1 MKFKVKKRIQL
12 GCVPIIFTVLLGC
25 SHDNATLPEMQAS
38 IMSDSISLLLSE
50 SETLSLGDHQR
61 LHLLL
66 KAESKIG
73 LNQTDSIKSKY
84 YNLLSQKF
92 PLSLDSAAFRKIVK
106 NTIELNKKV
115 NDTGALATSFV
126 RLADFFNLYAINDS
140 AYYYYSEAQ
149 QLYENEQN
157 LKLSGKMLLNIAI
170 MQIAVKDYIGS
181 ETMATRAIERF
192 KLIND
197 DFNLFACYNVLGVTQ
212 GALGEI
218 EKSLNYYN
226 EALFYLDKDILND
239 YNKARIINNIGIVYK
254 NDKQY
259 NKAIENFKTVV
270 NTNGL
275 KLNEPRLYAVGLSNL
290 AASKLYNNDTIGVYR
305 QFMKAIEIKKN
316 NRQIPSLAG
325 SYFNYAEYKAY
336 AKDTVSAIEFAK
348 KAEQLSIQSENNE
361 KLLETWAFLAELD
374 KQNASHYFKEYR
386 ELDDRL
392 QKEERQLQNK
402 FARIRF
408 ETDEFIA
415 ENVEL
420 ESEKES
426 LFKQKQM
433 WTGLAAGFFIL
444 GLSIYIVVN
453 ERSRKQKLQFERQ
466 QQETNQ
472 EIFNLML
479 TQKQKVDEVKRMEQK
494 RISEELHDGVL
505 GKMLGARMV
514 LTGLNKRAT
523 EEAIKEKSKAISSL
537 QEIENEI
544 RTISHEL
551 SHSAY
556 QNINNFTDS
565 ILILL
570 QNSSTNTP
578 ITTNFNFNTHEDW
591 DAIDGEIKINVYRI
605 VQETFQNALKH
616 AQSTEFNVTFDLSEE
631 YLDIRVSD
639 DGLGFKVHRHRKGIG
654 MRNIGSRVLKLNG
667 SWNINSIE
675 GEGTTIT
682 MKFPLKKKS

>member
-1 MKFKVKKRIQL
+1 
-12 GCVPIIFTVLLGC
+12 
-25 SHDNATLPEMQAS
+25 
-38 IMSDSISLLLSE
+38 
-50 SETLSLGDHQR
+50 
-61 LHLLL
+61 
-66 KAESKIG
+66 
-73 LNQTDSIKSKY
+73 
-84 YNLLSQKF
+84 
-92 PLSLDSAAFRKIVK
+92 
-106 NTIELNKKV
+106 
-115 NDTGALATSFV
+115 
-126 RLADFFNLYAINDS
+126 INDNS
-140 AYYYYSEAQ
+140 
-149 QLYENEQN
+149 
-157 LKLSGKMLLNIAI
+157 
-170 MQIAVKDYIGS
+170 
-181 ETMATRAIERF
+181 
-192 KLIND
+192 
-197 DFNLFACYNVLGVTQ
+197 NLFLCYNVLGITQ

-218 EKSLNYYN
+218 EKSLSYYN
-226 EALFYLDKDILND
+226 EALFYLKKDTLND
-239 YNKARIINNIGIVYK
+239 FKKARILNNIGIVYK
-254 NDKQY
+254 NNKQY

-270 NTNGL
+270 STNGL
-275 KLNEPRLYAVGLSNL
+275 EMNEPGLYAVGLSNL
-290 AASKLYNNDTIGVYR
+290 AASKLYNNDTVGINSA
-305 QFMKAIEIKKN
+305 FSKAIAIKKKN
-316 NRQIPSLAG
+316 NQIPSLAG
-325 SYFNYAEYKAY
+325 TYFNYAEFKYY
-336 AKDTVSAIEFAK
+336 AKDTTLAIEFAK

-374 KQNASHYFKEYR
+374 KDNASNYFKKYR
-386 ELDDRL
+386 DLDDRL

-433 WTGLAAGFFIL
+433 WTGIAAGFFLL

-453 ERSRKQKLQFERQ
+453 ERSRKQKLRFDRQ

-523 EEAIKEKSKAISSL
+523 EEAINEKSKAISSL

-556 QNINNFTDS
+556 QKINNFTDS
-565 ILILL
+565 IAILL

-578 ITTNFNFNTHEDW
+578 ITANFNFNVHEDW
-591 DAIDGEIKINVYRI
+591 DALDGEIKINVYRI
-605 VQETFQNALKH
+605 VQETFHNALKH
-616 AQSTEFNVTFDLSEE
+616 AQCTEFNVTFDIDE
-631 YLDIRVSD
+631 DHFNIMISD
-639 DGLGFKVHRHRKGIG
+639 NGKGFNVNKRRKGIG

-667 SWNINSIE
+667 VWNTHSIK

-682 MKFPLKKKS
+682 MKFPLKKNLKNNLDTNMQYQNV